1 MLHDVEEEEKVF
13 HLCHCSKKL
22 AVEFGLINTAPGTQ
36 LQIIKDQ
43 RVCEDFHTSTKF
55 ISKILGR
62 VIMVRDVNQFHH
74 FEDGI
79 CSHMDYIVDAIVCIC
94 HSLHQVHFVCSMSSG
109 IFTPPKL
116 NTVIRCGTTGKVTME
131 LPRSFDFPAST
142 NLYHVGLV
150 PLSHLWS

>member
-1 MLHDVEEEEKVF
+1 VTNEVHTFVVDDQDHPQMIEICAELKRLSGLMYDAEYVPYILKFVLHDVEEEEKMF
-13 HLCHCSKKL
+13 HLCHHSKKL

-79 CSHMDYIVDAIVCIC
+79 CSHMDYIVDAS
-94 HSLHQVHFVCSMSSG
+94 SLYLSFTTSS
-109 IFTPPKL
+109 
-116 NTVIRCGTTGKVTME
+116 
-131 LPRSFDFPAST
+131 SFC
-142 NLYHVGLV
+142 L
-150 PLSHLWS
+150 

>member
-1 MLHDVEEEEKVF
+1 VTNEVHTFVVDDQDHPQMIEICAELKRLSGLMYDVEYVPYILNLCYMTWKKKKKVF
-13 HLCHCSKKL
+13 HLCYHRKKL

-55 ISKILGR
+55 ISKILRR

-79 CSHMDYIVDAIVCIC
+79 CSHMDYIVDVS
-94 HSLHQVHFVCSMSSG
+94 SLYLSFTSSS
-109 IFTPPKL
+109 
-116 NTVIRCGTTGKVTME
+116 
-131 LPRSFDFPAST
+131 SFC
-142 NLYHVGLV
+142 L
-150 PLSHLWS
+150 